1 MSTGI
6 SFILLAPQYGYTGL
20 YLDLTNGSKKF
31 VVVGIKMKLNIGIFQ
46 YEMQDENPFEKINRL
61 ESHLN
66 RNDKLDL
73 VVCPE
78 LFISGYGN
86 LDNIN
91 KFSENHD
98 GEYAKKI
105 SALAQK
111 SSTAII
117 YGYPEISNNQLFNS
131 AQLYDSKG
139 LSLTNHRKKLLPPT
153 ADESKIFTPGKES
166 SIFSIK
172 GIKSAIVICYELEF
186 PELIR
191 ELALKGVE
199 LIIAPTGQSSHWPAA
214 ALHNCRTRAFE
225 NGIFV
230 AYANST
236 GQLNGINFMG
246 ESKIIGP
253 DGIDIANANIG
264 ETLISA
270 EIDTDQI
277 NLVREKLP
285 YLNDSKSLQ

>member
-1 MSTGI
+1 
-6 SFILLAPQYGYTGL
+6 
-20 YLDLTNGSKKF
+20 
-31 VVVGIKMKLNIGIFQ
+31 MKLNIGIFQ

-66 RNDKLDL
+66 NNDKLDL

-98 GEYAKKI
+98 GKYAKKI
-105 SALAQK
+105 STLAKK

-117 YGYPEISNNQLFNS
+117 YGYPEISNNQLYNS
-131 AQLYDSKG
+131 AQLFDSEG
-139 LSLTNHRKKLLPPT
+139 LSLANHRKKLLPLT
-153 ADESKIFTPGKES
+153 ADESKIFTPGKDS

-264 ETLISA
+264 EKLISA

-277 NLVREKLP
+277 NLVRAKLP
-285 YLNDSKSLQ
+285 YLDDSKSLQ

>member
-1 MSTGI
+1 
-6 SFILLAPQYGYTGL
+6 
-20 YLDLTNGSKKF
+20 
-31 VVVGIKMKLNIGIFQ
+31 MKLNIGIFQ
-46 YEMQDENPFEKINRL
+46 YEMQNEDPFEKINRL

-66 RNDKLDL
+66 NNDKLDL

-131 AQLYDSKG
+131 AQLFDSKG
-139 LSLTNHRKKLLPPT
+139 LSLTNHQKKLLPPT

-236 GQLNGINFMG
+236 GQLNGISFMG

-264 ETLISA
+264 EKLISA

-285 YLNDSKSLQ
+285 YLDDSKSLQ